1 MLIIKVKQ
9 YPLWILQKYI
19 FLKIYKSKRPAQGK
33 TKGKWQQR
41 KPQSIVYILCQDS
54 LLEVF
59 DHVLQLS
66 PDSGWIS
73 WSFVSREALFR
84 WLWSNPTSAFAL
96 RATLLA
102 LLFEVYQICL
112 RCMHVAVHVAW
123 RVGDVLEQRWKMSP
137 TTMPVKMQSHLNFTS
152 RPVCKK

>member
-1 MLIIKVKQ
+1 M
-9 YPLWILQKYI
+9 
-19 FLKIYKSKRPAQGK
+19 KIYTSKRLAHGEM
-33 TKGKWQQR
+33 KGKWQQR

-84 WLWSNPTSAFAL
+84 
-96 RATLLA
+96 
-102 LLFEVYQICL
+102 
-112 RCMHVAVHVAW
+112 
-123 RVGDVLEQRWKMSP
+123 
-137 TTMPVKMQSHLNFTS
+137 
-152 RPVCKK
+152 

>member
-1 MLIIKVKQ
+1 MPSLKPTKIHV
-9 YPLWILQKYI
+9 WKYI
-19 FLKIYKSKRPAQGK
+19 KAKGQLRGK

-84 WLWSNPTSAFAL
+84 WLWSNLTSAFAL

-112 RCMHVAVHVAW
+112 RCVHVYSTE
-123 RVGDVLEQRWKMSP
+123 RFTLLG
-137 TTMPVKMQSHLNFTS
+137 VKGRCWNRDGKFLPPLCPLRCTDI
-152 RPVCKK
+152 

>member
-1 MLIIKVKQ
+1 MKHTKAKGQL
-9 YPLWILQKYI
+9 
-19 FLKIYKSKRPAQGK
+19 RGK
-33 TKGKWQQR
+33 TKEKWQQR

-84 WLWSNPTSAFAL
+84 
-96 RATLLA
+96 
-102 LLFEVYQICL
+102 
-112 RCMHVAVHVAW
+112 
-123 RVGDVLEQRWKMSP
+123 
-137 TTMPVKMQSHLNFTS
+137 
-152 RPVCKK
+152 